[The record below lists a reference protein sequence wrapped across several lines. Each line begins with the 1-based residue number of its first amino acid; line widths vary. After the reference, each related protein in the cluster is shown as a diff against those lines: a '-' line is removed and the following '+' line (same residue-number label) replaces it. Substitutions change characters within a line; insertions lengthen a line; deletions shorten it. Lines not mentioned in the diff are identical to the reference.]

1 MLLRRAAQLLLTL
14 PLLLL
19 GSGATFAD
27 IKTVQLHVV
36 DFPPYII
43 VPDTQD
49 GITGMDID
57 IVQAAFAA
65 ADLDAHFSST
75 PWKRI
80 IKSMERGTILGTV
93 SCSRRPERLE
103 YMLFS
108 DEVTSTNRVAVS
120 RSEVD
125 TSAIQTLDDLQNFS
139 VVSIEG
145 WGMEQQLTAENIP
158 HETTSTYEGAM
169 MAMRYRNIDILYAAE
184 YPSLYYARKLGIH
197 RDIKITPIR
206 SEPVTPLYLCIS
218 KTYPESRAIM
228 DRFNAGLRQIKQD
241 GTYQAIRAKYL

>member
-1 MLLRRAAQLLLTL
+1 MFLRRVVQLLLTL
-14 PLLLL
+14 PILLL
-19 GSGATFAD
+19 GSSAAYSESEL
-27 IKTVQLHVV
+27 VQLHVV

-43 VPDTQD
+43 VSDSQV

-65 ADLDAHFSST
+65 TGAEVNFSST

-93 SCSRRPERLE
+93 SCSRRPERLS

-120 RSEVD
+120 RTEIE
-125 TSAIQTLDDLQNFS
+125 TSTIQSLNDLKNYS
-139 VVSIEG
+139 VVSIDG

-169 MAMRYRNIDILYAAE
+169 MAMRYRNIDIFYAAE

-197 RDIKITPIR
+197 RDIKITPIH
-206 SEPVTPLYLCIS
+206 SEPVTPLYLCMS
-218 KTYPESRAIM
+218 KTYPNSREIM
-228 DRFNAGLRQIKQD
+228 DRFNAGLQKIKQD